1 MKLSTIATTALITL
15 ASSYTFANDVVFKAT
30 DDSIASQACVAAATG
45 GLRAVKDLV
54 IENNINYNDFRSR
67 VSCNSM
73 SLTRFARTYA
83 SQNIVSESE
92 EAKAPEFVRLV
103 AKTQAVE
110 SQLCVDAAVM
120 GEQAARAKHNVLD
133 RVTCNG
139 KVLSRFVKTL
149 EDKEVELVLT
159 ED

>member
-15 ASSYTFANDVVFKAT
+15 ASSFTFANDVVFKAT

-54 IENNINYNDFRSR
+54 IENNINYNDFRST
-67 VSCNSM
+67 VSCNAM

-83 SQNIVSESE
+83 SQNIVSEAE
-92 EAKAPEFVRLV
+92 APEFVRLV
-103 AKTQAVE
+103 AKTETVE
-110 SQLCVDAAVM
+110 SQLCVDAAIM